1 MTTEPTET
9 EALLKKEAS
18 PSPEPAAKSARDG
31 GYVKAGL
38 ALAGVLGVCALG
50 AAFQGDLRVAYRMA
64 AGDRTASL
72 AGHAGST
79 HRYVSHS
86 NRPGGLF
93 NTCEGKCP
101 AVSVDFDA
109 VGNEPG
115 HAADRKAHLYVIG
128 DTTDR
133 LWHDGFC
140 NDMLT
145 STERCPYRCAVP
157 EPAALPGNLVPY
169 MCDDPASD
177 TCAAEIAAVDRCCE
191 SKWMPNGAKAYQC
204 CVTTAQATTATAC
217 RPRRYATGGGT
228 AGFLHVLGAAPEG
241 VLGDS
246 YFSARDS
253 ADPPPLGSFQ
263 SYGSPDA
270 TRDRIARG
278 LRAFIRWNLRDG
290 AQPRPIVTSIQSNA
304 QETWRHAA
312 GRARLVAREIGDV
325 RDGDEQVN
333 VFASKSEEDAFVAS
347 YADGLRA
354 AIRQVRNILDEENVG
369 EGKEWESGPVEELP
383 MAGDN
388 ARLAAV
394 GYQPQSREAA
404 DQNQQPATQQQQ
416 QQPATQQ
423 QQLPLVAPHVDE
435 VPAPGEPVV
444 LVSPEDPAMSEAE
457 RVAAAKKLEED
468 TAYWAELQRS
478 ADAAMDPASRHIL
491 RGAVGE
497 RAPGDPVSAAAANA
511 AAAAYAAANAGAA
524 ASLGAIPTELMRS
537 NGNMGSDTDISAERI
552 VLNPGADADAMQ
564 RAFANVEKAEQAR
577 LAGHYVGTRGDED
590 DEGADASA
598 AAGASASGAG
608 QSAAAP
614 APHVA
619 VGNSGSDC
627 VVLRTADA
635 KEAGPSLLGVPSS
648 MRESVERLRRRLN
661 DATAGVGEEMN
672 VPVYR
677 WDERNEGRAIPGL
690 GQYMED
696 GHHQTFASSMAHV
709 RLFKQFVGEKLPEH
723 CRLA

>member
-1 MTTEPTET
+1 
-9 EALLKKEAS
+9 
-18 PSPEPAAKSARDG
+18 
-31 GYVKAGL
+31 
-38 ALAGVLGVCALG
+38 
-50 AAFQGDLRVAYRMA
+50 
-64 AGDRTASL
+64 
-72 AGHAGST
+72 
-79 HRYVSHS
+79 
-86 NRPGGLF
+86 
-93 NTCEGKCP
+93 
-101 AVSVDFDA
+101 
-109 VGNEPG
+109 
-115 HAADRKAHLYVIG
+115 
-128 DTTDR
+128 
-133 LWHDGFC
+133 
-140 NDMLT
+140 
-145 STERCPYRCAVP
+145 
-157 EPAALPGNLVPY
+157 
-169 MCDDPASD
+169 
-177 TCAAEIAAVDRCCE
+177 
-191 SKWMPNGAKAYQC
+191 
-204 CVTTAQATTATAC
+204 
-217 RPRRYATGGGT
+217 
-228 AGFLHVLGAAPEG
+228 
-241 VLGDS
+241 
-246 YFSARDS
+246 
-253 ADPPPLGSFQ
+253 
-263 SYGSPDA
+263 
-270 TRDRIARG
+270 
-278 LRAFIRWNLRDG
+278 
-290 AQPRPIVTSIQSNA
+290 
-304 QETWRHAA
+304 
-312 GRARLVAREIGDV
+312 
-325 RDGDEQVN
+325 
-333 VFASKSEEDAFVAS
+333 
-347 YADGLRA
+347 
-354 AIRQVRNILDEENVG
+354 
-369 EGKEWESGPVEELP
+369 

-404 DQNQQPATQQQQ
+404 DQNQQPATQQQ

-497 RAPGDPVSAAAANA
+497 RAPGDPVSAAAAAA

-590 DEGADASA
+590 DDAASDASA
-598 AAGASASGAG
+598 AGAGASASGAG

-635 KEAGPSLLGVPSS
+635 KEAGPTTIGVPSS

-661 DATAGVGEEMN
+661 DATVGVGEEMN

-677 WDERNEGRAIPGL
+677 WDERNEGRVIPGL

-709 RLFKQFVGEKLPEH
+709 RLFKQFVGEKLPAH